1 MKPSYMDLA
10 DHVLSKF
17 SADDQK
23 LMETAYKEA
32 AVVCRAIADG
42 DCSMMRSSGFS
53 VPIPETGLVPYNGEP
68 DIAPV
73 NVISSAFGFGGNC
86 VSLIFSKV

>member
-1 MKPSYMDLA
+1 
-10 DHVLSKF
+10 
-17 SADDQK
+17 
-23 LMETAYKEA
+23 
-32 AVVCRAIADG
+32 
-42 DCSMMRSSGFS
+42 MMRSSGFS

-68 DIAPV
+68 EIAPV